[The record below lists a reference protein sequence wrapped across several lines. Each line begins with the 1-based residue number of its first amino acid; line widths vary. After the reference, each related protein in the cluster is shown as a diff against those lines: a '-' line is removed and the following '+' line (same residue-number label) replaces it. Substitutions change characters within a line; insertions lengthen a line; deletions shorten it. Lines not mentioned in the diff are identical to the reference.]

1 VPTCISEKKT
11 STTGVAWRHGILRL
25 VVHFPSALYSLA
37 AHVLEK
43 RGVYDRAADD
53 FEPFE
58 VPDFPVGAVVVN
70 RATAQGLFQWPA
82 GLERFQRDTLDAKA
96 TADGILFNTRAAFP
110 GAFVERFAAEFGKKV
125 WAVGPLCLLSS
136 DSDAGA
142 MAGTR
147 EGRPRGRGHRA
158 NRVVA

>member
-1 VPTCISEKKT
+1 MDHRRRA
-11 STTGVAWRHGILRL
+11 VARDPAARGPLPIHI
-25 VVHFPSALYSLA
+25 LA

-43 RGVYDRAADD
+43 RGVYDRTTDD

-58 VPDFPVGAVVVN
+58 VPDFPVRAVVVN

-82 GLERFQRDTLDAKA
+82 GMERFRCDTLVAEA
-96 TADGILFNTRAAFP
+96 TADGILF
-110 GAFVERFAAEFGKKV
+110 VERFAAELGKKV

-142 MAGTR
+142 MAG
-147 EGRPRGRGHRA
+147 RGNRAAVDRRA